1 MIELLDI
8 LGIASIPSTCL
19 MFFLN
24 WRLKKL
30 ETKIDDKEKA
40 RAERD
45 YLLVKGTIASI
56 SLGEAQ
62 AKELIK
68 DGKVN
73 GSTSSA
79 LEYAT
84 EVKHKIEDFY
94 THQGVE
100 NLKWK
105 EQYYVKELR
114 V

>member
-1 MIELLDI
+1 MIELFDI

-45 YLLVKGTIASI
+45 YLLVKGTIASM

-100 NLKWK
+100 NLK
-105 EQYYVKELR
+105 
-114 V
+114 

>member
-100 NLKWK
+100 NLKRK
-105 EQYYVKELR
+105 EQCYVKELR
-114 V
+114 I

>member
-1 MIELLDI
+1 MRELLDI
-8 LGIASIPSTCL
+8 LGVAGIPSTIL
-19 MFFLN
+19 MFFVN

-30 ETKIDDKEKA
+30 ESKIDEKEKL

-45 YLLVKGTIASI
+45 YLIVKGTLASI

-68 DGKVN
+68 EGKVN
-73 GSTSSA
+73 GNTSSA

-84 EVKHKIEDFY
+84 DVKHKIEDFY

-100 NLKWK
+100 NLK
-105 EQYYVKELR
+105 
-114 V
+114 

>member
-1 MIELLDI
+1 MRELLDL
-8 LGIASIPSTCL
+8 LGVAGIPSMIL
-19 MFFLN
+19 MFFVN

-30 ETKIDDKEKA
+30 ESKIDEKEKL

-45 YLLVKGTIASI
+45 YLLVKGTLASI

-62 AKELIK
+62 AKELQK

-73 GSTSSA
+73 GNTSSA

-84 EVKHKIEDFY
+84 DVKHKIEDFY

-100 NLKWK
+100 NLK
-105 EQYYVKELR
+105 
-114 V
+114 

>member
-1 MIELLDI
+1 MLELLDV
-8 LGIASIPSTCL
+8 LGIAGIPSACL

-30 ETKIDDKEKA
+30 EKKIDDKEKA

-45 YLLVKGTIASI
+45 YLLVKGTLASI

-62 AKELIK
+62 AKELQK

-73 GSTSSA
+73 GDTSYS

-84 EVKHKIEDFY
+84 EVKHKIQDFY

-100 NLKWK
+100 NLK
-105 EQYYVKELR
+105 
-114 V
+114 

>member
-1 MIELLDI
+1 MTELLDI

-100 NLKWK
+100 NLK
-105 EQYYVKELR
+105 
-114 V
+114 

>member
-1 MIELLDI
+1 MDE
-8 LGIASIPSTCL
+8 
-19 MFFLN
+19 
-24 WRLKKL
+24 
-30 ETKIDDKEKA
+30 KEKA

-62 AKELIK
+62 ARELIK

-73 GSTSSA
+73 GNTSTA

-84 EVKHKIEDFY
+84 DVKHKIEDFY

-100 NLKWK
+100 NLK
-105 EQYYVKELR
+105 
-114 V
+114 

>member
-1 MIELLDI
+1 MPELLDV
-8 LGIASIPSTCL
+8 LGVASIPSACL

-24 WRLKKL
+24 WRLRNL
-30 ETKIDDKEKA
+30 EKKIDDKEKA

-62 AKELIK
+62 ARELKK

-73 GSTSSA
+73 GNTFTA

-84 EVKHKIEDFY
+84 DVKHKIEDFY

-100 NLKWK
+100 NLN
-105 EQYYVKELR
+105 
-114 V
+114 

>member
-8 LGIASIPSTCL
+8 LGIASIPSACL

-24 WRLKKL
+24 WRLRKL
-30 ETKIDDKEKA
+30 ENKIDDKEKA

-100 NLKWK
+100 NLK
-105 EQYYVKELR
+105 
-114 V
+114 